1 MAALLGFLPPNF
13 ATPSSMAASIAALMA
28 LTVSVSDLG
37 MRTDTEYFSAP
48 PLMDTGSQP
57 WK

>member
-1 MAALLGFLPPNF
+1 MAALFGFLPPNF
-13 ATPSSMAASIAALMA
+13 AMPSSIAASIAVLIALM
-28 LTVSVSDLG
+28 VSVSVLG
-37 MRTDTEYFSAP
+37 ISTDTPYFSAP